1 MPAKAGRYHHGDLR
15 SALVDAAIGVIAERG
30 VRDFSMAEAS
40 RRLGVTTAAPY
51 RHFADRDELLAA
63 VATRALTVFAAML
76 SAAANAAVDDQA
88 GHAGHA
94 GHAGPA
100 DHAHHAVDTSAER
113 LAAMAG
119 AYVRFAAQQRPL
131 FETLFSSGLDKSRHP
146 DLQRAWEPVDA
157 LLAAVVLEVC
167 DGDAVAAEA
176 LSDAIEA
183 SAHGYAMLLTDGEY
197 GHGPDVVGAT
207 ADRATAAARAL
218 IAGRGALQTKAQ
230 QWAPGLAT
238 GARRSY
244 ERRAAG

>member
-1 MPAKAGRYHHGDLR
+1 MPAKGGRYHHGDLR
-15 SALVDAAIGVIAERG
+15 SALVDAAIDVIAERG

-76 SAAANAAVDDQA
+76 SAAADQADQA
-88 GHAGHA
+88 GHADRAHHA
-94 GHAGPA
+94 GHA
-100 DHAHHAVDTSAER
+100 DAVDTSAER

-119 AYVRFAAQQRPL
+119 AYVRFAADRRPL

-146 DLQRAWEPVDA
+146 ELQRAWEPVDT
-157 LLAAVVLEVC
+157 LLTTAVLDVC
-167 DGDAVAAEA
+167 DGDAVAAET

-197 GHGPDVVGAT
+197 GQGPDVVDAT
-207 ADRATAAARAL
+207 ADRAIASARAL
-218 IAGRGALQTKAQ
+218 IAGRRALRTPA
-230 QWAPGLAT
+230 
-238 GARRSY
+238 
-244 ERRAAG
+244 

>member
-1 MPAKAGRYHHGDLR
+1 VPAKRGRYHHGDLR

-63 VATRALTVFAAML
+63 VATRALTVFAATL
-76 SAAANAAVDDQA
+76 SAAAN
-88 GHAGHA
+88 
-94 GHAGPA
+94 
-100 DHAHHAVDTSAER
+100 AVDTSAER

-131 FETLFSSGLDKSRHP
+131 FDTLFSSGLDKSRHP
-146 DLQRAWEPVDA
+146 ELRRAWEAVDA
-157 LLAAVVLEVC
+157 LLTSVVLEVC
-167 DGDAVAAEA
+167 DGDAVAADA

-197 GHGPDVVGAT
+197 GHGPDVVGVT
-207 ADRATAAARAL
+207 ADRATATARAL
-218 IAGRGALQTKAQ
+218 IAGRGALRT
-230 QWAPGLAT
+230 PV
-238 GARRSY
+238 
-244 ERRAAG
+244 